1 MQKLL
6 HLHYGIHANGRHGHG
21 HGNSNNE
28 QSRGKQKHNENTGHG
43 VHLNNC
49 ADHSNIQGDV
59 AGDAANTGV
68 GSTTSFA
75 VAAER
80 WLAIV
85 FESIVYAYR
94 LQG

>member
-6 HLHYGIHANGRHGHG
+6 HLHHRIHAKGRHGHRHG
-21 HGNSNNE
+21 HSNNE
-28 QSRGKQKHNENTGHG
+28 QSRGKQKHNENTGLG
-43 VHLNNC
+43 VYFNSC
-49 ADHSNIQGDV
+49 TDHSNIQGDV
-59 AGDAANTGV
+59 AGNAANTGV